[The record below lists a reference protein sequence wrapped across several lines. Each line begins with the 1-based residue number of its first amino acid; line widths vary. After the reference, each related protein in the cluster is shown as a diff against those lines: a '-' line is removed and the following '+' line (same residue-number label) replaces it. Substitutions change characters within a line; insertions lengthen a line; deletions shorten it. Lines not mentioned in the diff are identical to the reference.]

1 MTAAAELSSPC
12 SPKPADKVASAAG
25 DCVERERRGMN
36 LAGGGAAKGSKCA
49 SVLKLKTCMSERG
62 KRSVGSVFREQYTKL
77 LKLRNGAEASP
88 SSSSRNRYLPAGIS
102 GLG

>member
-1 MTAAAELSSPC
+1 MTAAAELSCPS

-36 LAGGGAAKGSKCA
+36 LVGGGAAKGSKCA
-49 SVLKLKTCMSERG
+49 SVLKLKTRMSGRG
-62 KRSVGSVFREQYTKL
+62 SVGVFKEQYTKL

-88 SSSSRNRYLPAGIS
+88 SSSNRNRYLPADIS
-102 GLG
+102 GLC